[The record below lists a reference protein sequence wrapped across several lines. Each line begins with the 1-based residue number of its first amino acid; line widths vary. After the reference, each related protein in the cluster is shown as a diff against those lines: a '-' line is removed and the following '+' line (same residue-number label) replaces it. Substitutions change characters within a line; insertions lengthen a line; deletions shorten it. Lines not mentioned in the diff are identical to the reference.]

1 MLETSYATKQSQS
14 SLKNQPMSSSAYLY
28 SLLNND
34 GVVRRDL
41 PQSVAVP
48 NISIPT
54 DAFELNALATRAR
67 ASARNF
73 EFRNNLQPAQPQN
86 PRLIPSADGKITGML
101 LTVPVGNTA
110 GDFAAI
116 YDKLFETLPSHTDLL
131 CLVNTGSKSAV
142 DAWIQLHNRANAA
155 VVEAPDH
162 VGFSIWAQDGYAIS
176 QTSTNDTY
184 FIEPL
189 SFLRYADAVIS
200 DYVSNATS
208 LKNFQTPLYFQGGN
222 ILIGDDF
229 WFIGIDYPT
238 NTLEY
243 VNDSIIP
250 NPGETGEQLVRRL
263 YKEYL
268 DNGRT
273 LQYVGSTVPVPSE
286 SVLLTQEQGTYYV
299 DLVYQGNKSGT
310 AQPLFHIDM
319 FLTLAGRDQNSSY
332 QILVA
337 DPSLSPAT
345 PWSASGAGYSMQNVF
360 DNIAN
365 NLLASGYTVIRN
377 PLPLTFTSRM
387 LNVSVFNRPN
397 DPELYAIYTTLTS
410 AGVAQVELRS
420 WYFATANNAL
430 VQSTTDAENR
440 KVWLPTYGHNLQAP
454 GTLEKDYSYLQAS
467 DNANKQIWE
476 NLGFHVEMLPSF
488 HRLAR
493 GLGAV
498 HCIQK
503 YVSRG

>member
-1 MLETSYATKQSQS
+1 
-14 SLKNQPMSSSAYLY
+14 MSSSAYLY
-28 SLLNND
+28 SFLEND

-41 PQSVAVP
+41 PQSMAVP
-48 NISIPT
+48 SIAIPV

-73 EFRNNLQPAQPQN
+73 EFLNNLHPPQPQN
-86 PRLIPSADGKITGML
+86 PKLIPSADGKITGML
-101 LTVPVGNTA
+101 LTIPVGNTS

-116 YDKLFETLPSHTDLL
+116 YDKLFETLPAHTDLL
-131 CLVNTGSKSAV
+131 CLVNTGSKSTV
-142 DAWIQLHNRANAA
+142 ENWIQSHNRTNAA
-155 VVEAPDH
+155 VVETPDH
-162 VGFSIWAQDGYAIS
+162 VGFSIWAQDAYAIS
-176 QTSTNDTY
+176 ETSASETY

-200 DYVSNATS
+200 DYVTNATS

-238 NTLEY
+238 NTLDY
-243 VNDSIIP
+243 VNNSIFP

-268 DNGRT
+268 DSSRT
-273 LQYVGSTVPVPSE
+273 LRYIGSTVPVPSE
-286 SVLLTQEQGTYYV
+286 GIVLAQEQGTYYV
-299 DLVYQGNKSGT
+299 DMVYQGNKNGT

-319 FLTLAGRDQNSSY
+319 FLSLAGRDQNGSY

-337 DPSLSPAT
+337 DPSLGPAT
-345 PWSASGAGYSMQNVF
+345 PWSTSGAGYSMQNVF
-360 DNIAN
+360 DNIAS
-365 NLLASGYTVIRN
+365 NLSANGYTVIRN
-377 PLPLTFTSRM
+377 PLPITFSSRM
-387 LNVSVFNRPN
+387 VPVSAFNRPH
-397 DPELYAIYTTLTS
+397 DPELFSIYTTLT
-410 AGVAQVELRS
+410 ATGVSQVELRS

-430 VQSTTDAENR
+430 VQNTQDAGDK
-440 KVWLPTYGHNLQAP
+440 KVWLPTYGYDLQSP
-454 GTLEKDYSYLQAS
+454 GSSEKDYSYLQSS

-476 NLGFHVEMLPSF
+476 NLGYNVEMLPSF

>member
-1 MLETSYATKQSQS
+1 
-14 SLKNQPMSSSAYLY
+14 MSFSAYLY
-28 SLLNND
+28 SLIGND

-48 NISIPT
+48 NIAIPV
-54 DAFELNALATRAR
+54 DVFELNALATRAR

-73 EFRNNLQPAQPQN
+73 EFLNNLQPPQPQN
-86 PRLIPSADGKITGML
+86 PKLIPSADGKITGML
-101 LTVPVGNTA
+101 LTVPVGNTT

-116 YDKLFETLPSHTDLL
+116 YDKLFATLPAHTDLL

-142 DAWIQLHNRANAA
+142 ESWIQIHNRTNVA

-162 VGFSIWAQDGYAIS
+162 VGFSIWAQDAYAIS
-176 QTSTNDTY
+176 ETSTSNTY
-184 FIEPL
+184 FMEPL

-200 DYVSNATS
+200 DYVTNATS

-238 NTLEY
+238 NTLGY
-243 VNDSIIP
+243 VNDSIVP
-250 NPGETGEQLVRRL
+250 DQGETGEQLVRRL
-263 YKEYL
+263 YTEYL
-268 DNGRT
+268 DNSRT
-273 LQYVGSTVPVPSE
+273 LQYIGSTVPVPSE
-286 SVLLTQEQGTYYV
+286 AIVLTQEQGTYYV
-299 DLVYQGNKSGT
+299 DMVYQGNQNGT

-319 FLTLAGRDQNSSY
+319 FLSLAGRDQNGSY

-337 DPSLSPAT
+337 DPSLGPAT
-345 PWSASGAGYSMQNVF
+345 PWSMSGAGYSMQNVF
-360 DNIAN
+360 NNIAN
-365 NLLASGYTVIRN
+365 NLSASGYTVIRN
-377 PLPLTFTSRM
+377 PLPITYSSRM
-387 LNVSVFNRPN
+387 LNTSDFNRPN
-397 DPELYAIYTTLTS
+397 DSELYSIYTILNG
-410 AGVAQVELRS
+410 AGVSQVELRS

-430 VQSTTDAENR
+430 VQNTPDANDK
-440 KVWLPTYGHNLQAP
+440 KVWLPTYGYDLQTP
-454 GTLEKDYSYLQAS
+454 GTTEKDYSYLQVS
-467 DNANKQIWE
+467 DNANKLIWE
-476 NLGFHVEMLPSF
+476 NLGYTVEMLPSF

-503 YVSRG
+503 YISRG